1 MTTDLA
7 WDIFERALM
16 TFAQAFL
23 SVWVVSSWAD
33 LSDVNLAKQATVAG
47 VAAVLSFA
55 KSLFASRV
63 GDKGTAAL
71 LPD

>member
-1 MTTDLA
+1 MTSDLA

-16 TFAQAFL
+16 TFAQAFI

-33 LSDVNLAKQATVAG
+33 LSDVNLAKQAVVAG
-47 VAAVLSFA
+47 VAAVLSLA
-55 KSLFASRV
+55 KGMLASRV
-63 GDKGTAAL
+63 GVKGTAAL

>member
-1 MTTDLA
+1 MTSELA

-23 SVWVVSSWAD
+23 SVWIVSDWAD
-33 LSDVNLAKQATVAG
+33 LTDVSLAKQAAVAG
-47 VAAVLSFA
+47 VAAVLSLL
-55 KSLFASRV
+55 KGLLASRV
-63 GDKGTAAL
+63 GVKGTAAL